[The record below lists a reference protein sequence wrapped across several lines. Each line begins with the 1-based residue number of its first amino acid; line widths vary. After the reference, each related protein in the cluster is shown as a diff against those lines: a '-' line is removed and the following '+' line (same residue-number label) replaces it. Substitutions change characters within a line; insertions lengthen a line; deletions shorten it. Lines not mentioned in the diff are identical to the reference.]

1 MTSSKLLCKVE
12 DCGNIS
18 ASSSTL
24 LCNMHQHRERLGLPL
39 VNPTCTFV
47 KCGTQ
52 VQRFRTRCAEHESS
66 CNFVECDRPRY
77 QRQQWCTM
85 HHSRKFR
92 TGELGELAPIE
103 RYRGEWK
110 KNKQGYIYRGKKST
124 KGMEFQHRVVME
136 EHLGRPLL
144 PEENVHHIN
153 GVRDDNRI
161 ENLELWSTSQPPGQR
176 VVDKLAWAKE
186 LIEFYTNTSYE
197 VNGATK

>member
-1 MTSSKLLCKVE
+1 MAADKPLCKVE
-12 DCGNIS
+12 DCGIIS
-18 ASSSTL
+18 VSSSTL
-24 LCNMHQHRERLGLPL
+24 LCNTHQHRKRLGLPL
-39 VNPTCTFV
+39 INPTCTFTECGVRV
-47 KCGTQ
+47 K
-52 VQRFRTRCAEHESS
+52 RFRTRCGEHESA
-66 CNFVECDRPRY
+66 CNFVGCDKPRY
-77 QRQQWCTM
+77 QRQQWCVM

-103 RYRGEWK
+103 RYKGEWR
-110 KNKQGYIYRGKKST
+110 KNKQGYIYRGKKGT
-124 KGMEFQHRVVME
+124 RGMEFQHRQVME

-186 LIEFYTNTSYE
+186 LIRFYTNTSYE